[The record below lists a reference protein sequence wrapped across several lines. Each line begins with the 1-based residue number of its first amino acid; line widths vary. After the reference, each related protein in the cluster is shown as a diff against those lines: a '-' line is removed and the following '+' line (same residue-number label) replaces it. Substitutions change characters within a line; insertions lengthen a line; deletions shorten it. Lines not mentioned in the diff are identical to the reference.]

1 MNKPMNPSRLAG
13 GFSMTEV
20 VVALGVMAFGLVS
33 LLGGLTSSLQSQ
45 TVAERDTRLAGISQR
60 ILSEYRAQSFDLLLE
75 GKDATGAALVSPRYF
90 TAEGD
95 PLPAGGDPGLSAY
108 YSCEMERAIDAESQ
122 APVTGVANL
131 LNVRM
136 TLRWP
141 FQSATLPGNHTR
153 VIDAT
158 VARY

>member
-1 MNKPMNPSRLAG
+1 MNKPMNPSRLEG
-13 GFSMTEV
+13 GFSLTEV
-20 VVALGVMAFGLVS
+20 VVALGIMAFGLVS

-45 TVAERDTRLAGISQR
+45 TLAERDTRLAGISQM

-75 GKDATGAALVSPRYF
+75 GMDAAGAALVSPRYF
-90 TAEGD
+90 TAEGE
-95 PLPAGGDPGLSAY
+95 PLPAGGDPGPTAY
-108 YSCEMERAIDAESQ
+108 YTCEMERAVDTESQ
-122 APVTGVANL
+122 APVTGAANL
-131 LNVRM
+131 LKVRM

-141 FQSATLPGNHTR
+141 FQSATLPGNNSR

>member
-1 MNKPMNPSRLAG
+1 MNKPMNPGRLEG
-13 GFSMTEV
+13 GFSLTEV

-33 LLGGLTSSLQSQ
+33 LVGGLSSSLQSQ
-45 TVAERDTRLAGISQR
+45 TGAERDTRLAGISQR

-75 GKDATGAALVSPRYF
+75 GKAATGAALVSPRYF

-95 PLPAGGDPGLSAY
+95 PLPAGGDPGPTAY
-108 YSCEMERAIDAESQ
+108 YCCDMLRAVDAATKS
-122 APVTGVANL
+122 PLNGGSNL

-141 FQSATLPGNHTR
+141 FQSAALPGNNTR